1 MEASLFKRNPGISC
15 SHTKL
20 RKKKKEGTE
29 AQKNDFTE
37 FQN

>member
-20 RKKKKEGTE
+20 KKKKEGTE